1 MPLRLNIKP
10 HETIYINGAI
20 ISNGDRATDLIL
32 HNHCRMLRESEMISD
47 AEADTPCKQIL
58 VLLQQIHLKENPFDE
73 MNELSRQSIDLLE
86 RMPDAGPYL
95 LAIQQALGE
104 KETYTALKKGKN
116 LVAYEAKTLR

>member
-47 AEADTPCKQIL
+47 AEANTPCKRIL
-58 VLLQQIHLKENPFDE
+58 ALLQQVHLKENSPEE
-73 MNELSRQSIDLLE
+73 MSELSRQSIDLLA

-104 KETYTALKKGKN
+104 KETYKALKKGKA
-116 LVAYEAKTLR
+116 LVAHEAQTLR